1 MTTED
6 TENMN
11 SDLKYYFINLK
22 VLFLIFIANYISL
35 ELVSLNQWV
44 QMTMQHSFDLEGGE
58 KTFSKTKK

>member
-35 ELVSLNQWV
+35 ELLSLNQWV
-44 QMTMQHSFDLEGGE
+44 
-58 KTFSKTKK
+58 